1 MAAVNNVTIRCLM
14 DEIRLQDCY
23 INRHGPAYMTGTQ
36 ALVRLLLE
44 QAHLDREQGINSRGL
59 VSGYPVSPLGGLDL

>member
-1 MAAVNNVTIRCLM
+1 M

-44 QAHLDREQGINSRGL
+44 QARLTANRESTAVALSVAIRGRRL
-59 VSGYPVSPLGGLDL
+59 AGLISN